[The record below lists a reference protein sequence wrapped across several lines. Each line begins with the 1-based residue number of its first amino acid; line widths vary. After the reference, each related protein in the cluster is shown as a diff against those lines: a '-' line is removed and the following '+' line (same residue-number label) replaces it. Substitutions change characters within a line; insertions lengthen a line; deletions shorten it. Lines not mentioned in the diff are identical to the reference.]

1 VTVVALAIEGVLIP
15 KNSDGKIEAD
25 ANISAVSKTPSEGE

>member
-15 KNSDGKIEAD
+15 NSSGGKIEVD
-25 ANISAVSKTPSEGE
+25 ISAVSKTSSEEE